1 MSNEFTLDDLVNLS
15 GLPLRTIRFYV
26 QEGLLEGP
34 DTRGRFS
41 LYSQRHLDRLQVI
54 KRLKK
59 LRLPLQEIRN
69 LLASMTPEEVNRLY
83 PEQDVQSPY
92 ARQGAEVESKP
103 LPASGAGAS
112 ALEYIR
118 NLELARRNILLVGD
132 ASESNTSQEKR
143 PASSGLANE
152 NEQILAGRVQQNW
165 RKIIICEGVELHL
178 LEGISAEDDPKIKQ
192 LLMYIDQLFDDKAQ
206 KG

>member
-59 LRLPLQEIRN
+59 LRLPLQEIRS
-69 LLASMTPEEVNRLY
+69 LLASMTPEEINRLY
-83 PEQDVQSPY
+83 PEEEIRNPY
-92 ARQGAEVESKP
+92 AKQVVEGESKP
-103 LPASGAGAS
+103 VSASTAGAS

-118 NLELARRNILLVGD
+118 NLEMAHSNIQLVSE
-132 ASESNTSQEKR
+132 ASESNIPQEKR

-165 RKIIICEGVELHL
+165 HRIKICEGVELHL
-178 LEGISAEDDPKIKQ
+178 LEGRSTEDDPRIKQ
-192 LLMYIDQLFDDKAQ
+192 LLMYIDQLFDDKTQ